1 MQAPREIVIDSVVD
15 GRGDPVCDLAG
26 KIAGPGRFDDGNL
39 GMSASGPGGGAG
51 TATDD
56 HGGGG
61 GGHGEAGGA
70 GGIGFGTPELP
81 MLVVGGLNA
90 GSGGGGGAA
99 IESTRSCPC
108 GALLARTR
116 PPAWTTCAENERGAG
131 FTWVGTAGRASA
143 AAIAAVRDR
152 RRRSRR
158 FVSTMAAERMP

>member
-56 HGGGG
+56 HG
-61 GGHGEAGGA
+61 
-70 GGIGFGTPELP
+70 
-81 MLVVGGLNA
+81 
-90 GSGGGGGAA
+90 GGGGGAA